1 MRQKPLSFWAH
12 SICASCRRSAQDQA
26 SQHQSTMGEEASW
39 APTPNWRI
47 MDIWWLMGKGELV
60 FFKSVAPDR
69 WMALFPEICEQHS
82 LDLISSGTKLW
93 GWIGWVGGVMG
104 RSGSKYNQNI
114 CVEFSKKFC
123 FERGKWDPML
133 CFL

>member
-26 SQHQSTMGEEASW
+26 SQHQSTMGEGASW

-47 MDIWWLMGKGELV
+47 MDIWWLMGKEELV

-69 WMALFPEICEQHS
+69 WMALFPEVCEKHS
-82 LDLISSGTKLW
+82 LDLIS
-93 GWIGWVGGVMG
+93 
-104 RSGSKYNQNI
+104 
-114 CVEFSKKFC
+114 
-123 FERGKWDPML
+123 
-133 CFL
+133 